1 MTVVH
6 AEPKAAGDARCVV
19 GVVKRKSERS
29 GRTFWSG
36 VVNGSETVRGVLPPK
51 ISALKRR
58 RFTVLRRWRS
68 TRRMMIVAIMP
79 RKMPPM
85 RPTTMSR
92 VCVLEALVVEEVVEA
107 ATMEMAVVVLVE
119 EVAVVLE
126 DGEAVEDL
134 SSIAQRPFWH
144 V

>member
-1 MTVVH
+1 M
-6 AEPKAAGDARCVV
+6 
-19 GVVKRKSERS
+19 
-29 GRTFWSG
+29 
-36 VVNGSETVRGVLPPK
+36 
-51 ISALKRR
+51 
-58 RFTVLRRWRS
+58 
-68 TRRMMIVAIMP
+68 
-79 RKMPPM
+79 
-85 RPTTMSR
+85 
-92 VCVLEALVVEEVVEA
+92 VEEVVEA